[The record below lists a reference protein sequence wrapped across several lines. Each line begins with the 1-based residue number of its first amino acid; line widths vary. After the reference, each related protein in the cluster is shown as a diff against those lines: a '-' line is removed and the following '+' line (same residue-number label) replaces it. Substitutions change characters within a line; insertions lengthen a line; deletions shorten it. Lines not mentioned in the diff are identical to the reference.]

1 MPNSIVADYQ
11 SQLWIMEPQ
20 ALKAFVERLAGLPET
35 SQLVGVTVAPKHTEL
50 AVAAGVATIAIRGVL
65 LDSVPGWM
73 RLWGLDVTGYDQIG
87 VQIAEASQR
96 ADVERIVLDVDSP
109 GGMVAGVMQAA
120 DAIFSARRA
129 KPVSAMIRNLGA
141 SAAYWLASQAQSI
154 DAADANTLVGS
165 IGVYTWYVD
174 WSAAEG
180 KVGVKIVVIRSGEHK
195 GMGLDAITEKQ
206 IAAVQEYID
215 ATAANFIAAVAEGRG
230 AAKEKIAEMAT
241 GQLWIAGRAREL
253 GLIDAVTE
261 TRSQTSHISGDSTM
275 DSKTQEEQAALAAEE
290 LELKAAKAELREDKI
305 RLAERK
311 NLSDL
316 KAAFPDDLGF
326 AVAAFEKG
334 QNVAE
339 AKADYCEVLRERLKE
354 QAKKTPEKA
363 SAGGAPPISS
373 GESETGVEGD
383 FMQAARELAAEKKIT
398 MTAAMKTVKRRQPAL
413 HKAFIERSDREGR
426 AVYESAVA

>member
-35 SQLVGVTVAPKHTEL
+35 SQLVGIAVAPKRSEL
-50 AVAAGVATIAIRGVL
+50 RVEAGVATIPIRGVL
-65 LDSVPGWM
+65 LDTVPGWM
-73 RLWGLDVTGYDQIG
+73 RLWGLDVTGYDQISE
-87 VQIAEASQR
+87 QIAEASQR

-120 DAIFSARRA
+120 DAIFTARRQ
-129 KPVSAMIRNLGA
+129 KPVAAVIRNLGA
-141 SAAYWLASQAQSI
+141 SAAYWLASQAQGI
-154 DAADANTLVGS
+154 EAADANTLVGS

-174 WSAAEG
+174 WSAADE
-180 KVGVKIVVIRSGEHK
+180 KFGVKIVVIRSGEHK

-206 IAAVQEYID
+206 IAAVREYID

-230 AAKEKIAEMAT
+230 AAKEKIAELAT

-253 GLIDAVTE
+253 GLIDAVIE
-261 TRSQTSHISGDSTM
+261 TRSQTSQISGDFTM
-275 DSKTQEEQAALAAEE
+275 DPKTQEQTAAAAAAAEIE
-290 LELKAAKAELREDKI
+290 KQARAAEQTN
-305 RLAERK
+305 ERK
-311 NLSDL
+311 RLTDL
-316 KAAFPDDLGF
+316 KAEFADDLPF
-326 AVAAFEKG
+326 AVDAFEKG
-334 QNVAE
+334 LSLDQ
-339 AKADYCEVLRERLKE
+339 AKAAYCDVLKGKLK
-354 QAKKTPEKA
+354 KA
-363 SAGGAPPISS
+363 NQTTTAGASPISS

-398 MTAAMKTVKRRQPAL
+398 MTAAMKIVKRRQPAL
-413 HKAFIERSDREGR
+413 HKAFIERCDREGR